1 VAQGSVM
8 VTRRGERNAV
18 CTSDA
23 WGTAIDPVDGAMA
36 AGATRSGLLRTTGD
50 VLRDAE
56 YMQR

>member
-1 VAQGSVM
+1 M